1 MDLTDDINATLKN
14 TGPRKKGKKRFFIIL
29 LILIVAAA
37 GAYFFLLPKDPSDGG
52 PGLGAG
58 ITFKTSKAAITD
70 IHVTV
75 SATGT
80 LEPTNEV
87 DVGSE
92 LSGTIQE
99 VFVDYNDQVTEGQ
112 VLARLDIA
120 DLQAQVRKSKASL
133 ASARASVQQ
142 AQATVEETNR
152 KLKNLKKVRELSGGK
167 VPAQTD
173 MDQAQANYTRAMADR
188 AMAEASVAEVQASLD
203 STLTELSKA
212 DIISPVN
219 GVVLTRHIEKGS
231 TVAASFEAPVLFTLA
246 EDLTKMK
253 LNVDVD
259 EADIGVVKEGLDAH
273 FTVDAYPQRKFS
285 AKIQQVRFNATT
297 TDGVVTYET
306 IMTCDNADLALRP
319 GMTATADIIVKKADQ
334 VLSVPSAAL
343 RFSMP
348 KPGENSSKPSLLR
361 MFIPGPPRRG
371 GRQAKHVTIKG
382 GKDQGTIWILDEN
395 KRPRPVPVKT
405 GLSDGMHTQIIEG
418 DIAKGTEVI
427 VSTTT
432 KGN

>member
-1 MDLTDDINATLKN
+1 MDLTDDINATLKA
-14 TGPRKKGKKRFFIIL
+14 GSRKRSKTRIFIIV
-29 LILIVAAA
+29 LILTLTTA
-37 GAYFFLLPKDPSDGG
+37 GTYFFLLPKG
-52 PGLGAG
+52 PPGKGLDVGMSFRTAP
-58 ITFKTSKAAITD
+58 AAVTD

-80 LEPTNEV
+80 LEPTNQVE
-87 DVGSE
+87 VGSE

-112 VLARLDIA
+112 VLARLDIT

-133 ASARASVQQ
+133 ASARASVRQ
-142 AQATVEETNR
+142 AQATVEETDR
-152 KLKNLKKVRELSGGK
+152 KLKNLKTVRELSGGK
-167 VPAQTD
+167 VPAQID
-173 MDQAQANYTRAMADR
+173 MDQAQANYTRALADR
-188 AMAEASVAEVQASLD
+188 AGAEASVAEVQASLD

-219 GVVLTRHIEKGS
+219 GVVLTRDIEKGS

-259 EADIGVVKEGLDAH
+259 EADIGVVKEGLDAN
-273 FTVDAYPQRKFS
+273 FTVDAYPKRKFT

-306 IMTCDNADLALRP
+306 IMTCNNGDLALRP
-319 GMTATADIIVKKADQ
+319 GMTATADIIVKQADQ
-334 VLSVPSAAL
+334 VLSVPSTAL

-348 KPGENSSKPSLLR
+348 NPAENNSKPSLLR
-361 MFIPGPPRRG
+361 MFIPGPPRHG
-371 GRQAKHVTIKG
+371 GRPAKHVTITD
-382 GKDQGTIWILDEN
+382 GKDQGTIWIIDEN
-395 KRPRPVPVKT
+395 KLPRPVLVKT
-405 GLSDGMHTQIIEG
+405 GLSDGINTQILEG

-427 VSTTT
+427 VSATT
-432 KGN
+432 KGK

>member
-14 TGPRKKGKKRFFIIL
+14 TSPTKKGKKRIFVVF
-29 LILIVAAA
+29 LILIICAA
-37 GAYFFLLPKDPSDGG
+37 GAYFFLLPQGSSGGG
-52 PGLGAG
+52 PDAG
-58 ITFKTSKAAITD
+58 ISFKTAPAAITD

-87 DVGSE
+87 EVGSE

-112 VLARLDIA
+112 VLARLDIT

-133 ASARASVQQ
+133 ASARASVRQ
-142 AQATVEETNR
+142 AQATVEETKL

-173 MDQAQANYTRAMADR
+173 MDEAQANYTRALADEAR
-188 AMAEASVAEVQASLD
+188 AKASVAEVQASLD
-203 STLTELSKA
+203 STLTELAKA

-219 GVVLTRHIEKGS
+219 GVVLTRDIEKGS

-259 EADIGVVKEGLDAH
+259 EADIGVVTEGLDAN
-273 FTVDAYPQRKFS
+273 FTVDAYPQRKFA

-319 GMTATADIIVKKADQ
+319 GMTATADIIVKQANQ

-348 KPGENSSKPSLLR
+348 KPEKNSSSPSLLR
-361 MFIPGPPRRG
+361 MFMPGPPRRG
-371 GRQAKHVTIKG
+371 NRPTKHVTITG
-382 GKDQGTIWILDEN
+382 GKDQKTIWILDEN

-405 GLSDGMHTQIIEG
+405 GLTDGVNTQILEG
-418 DIAKGTEVI
+418 EITQGTEVI
-427 VSTTT
+427 VSATT
-432 KGN
+432 KGK

>member
-1 MDLTDDINATLKN
+1 MDLTDDIKATLN
-14 TGPRKKGKKRFFIIL
+14 AASRKKGKKRIFIIV
-29 LILIVAAA
+29 LILILATA
-37 GAYFFLLPKDPSDGG
+37 GAYFFLLPKGPPGG
-52 PGLGAG
+52 SNAG
-58 ITFKTSKAAITD
+58 MSFKTAPAAVTD

-87 DVGSE
+87 EVGSE

-112 VLARLDIA
+112 VLARLDIT

-133 ASARASVQQ
+133 ASARASVHQ
-142 AQATVEETNR
+142 AQATVDQTNL
-152 KLKNLKKVRELSGGK
+152 KLKNLKTVRKLSGGK
-167 VPAQTD
+167 VPARTD
-173 MDQAQANYTRAMADR
+173 MDEAQANYTRALADW
-188 AMAEASVAEVQASLD
+188 ASAEASVAEVQASLD

-219 GVVLTRHIEKGS
+219 GIVLTRDIEKGS

-273 FTVDAYPQRKFS
+273 FTVDAYPRRKFT

-306 IMTCDNADLALRP
+306 IMTCDNGDLALRP
-319 GMTATADIIVKKADQ
+319 GMTATADIIVEQVDQ

-348 KPGENSSKPSLLR
+348 KPGENNRKPSLLR
-361 MFIPGPPRRG
+361 MFMPGPPRRG
-371 GRQAKHVTIKG
+371 NRSAKQVTITG
-382 GKDQGTIWILDEN
+382 GKDQVALWILDEN
-395 KRPRPVPVKT
+395 KPPRSVTVKM
-405 GLSDGMHTQIIEG
+405 GLSDGINTQILEG
-418 DIAKGTEVI
+418 KITQGTEVI
-427 VSTTT
+427 VSATT
-432 KGN
+432 KGK

>member
-1 MDLTDDINATLKN
+1 MDLTDDINDRLKN
-14 TGPRKKGKKRFFIIL
+14 SGPTKKSKKRPFIIL
-29 LILIVAAA
+29 LIIVICAA
-37 GAYFFLLPKDPSDGG
+37 GAYFFLLPKCPPGG
-52 PGLGAG
+52 PDAG
-58 ITFKTSKAAITD
+58 ISFKTAPAAVTD

-87 DVGSE
+87 EVGSE
-92 LSGTIQE
+92 LSGTVQE
-99 VFVDYNDQVTEGQ
+99 VFADYNDQVTEGQ

-133 ASARASVQQ
+133 ASARASVRQ
-142 AQATVEETNR
+142 AHATVEETR
-152 KLKNLKKVRELSGGK
+152 LKLKNLKKVRELSGGK

-173 MDQAQANYTRAMADR
+173 MDEAQANYTRAQADQ
-188 AMAEASVAEVQASLD
+188 ASAEAGVAEVQASLD

-219 GVVLTRHIEKGS
+219 GVVLTRDIEKGS

-246 EDLTKMK
+246 EDLSKMK

-273 FTVDAYPQRKFS
+273 FTVDAYPQRQFA

-306 IMTCDNADLALRP
+306 IMTCDNGDLALRP
-319 GMTATADIIVKKADQ
+319 GMTATADIIVKQADQ
-334 VLSVPSAAL
+334 VLSIPSAAL

-348 KPGENSSKPSLLR
+348 KPGENSSSPSLLR
-361 MFIPGPPRRG
+361 MFLPGPPRRG
-371 GRQAKHVTIKG
+371 NRPAKHVTVTG
-382 GKDQGTIWILDEN
+382 GKDQETVWILDEN
-395 KRPRPVPVKT
+395 KRPRPVPVKV
-405 GLSDGMHTQIIEG
+405 GLTDGVNTQILEG
-418 DIAKGTEVI
+418 QITQGTKVI
-427 VSTTT
+427 VSALT
-432 KGN
+432 KGK

>member
-1 MDLTDDINATLKN
+1 MDLTDDINARLKN
-14 TGPRKKGKKRFFIIL
+14 TAPHKKGKKRIVIVL
-29 LILIVAAA
+29 LILIFAAA
-37 GAYFFLLPKDPSDGG
+37 GAYFFPVSKGS
-52 PGLGAG
+52 PGDGAG
-58 ITFKTSKAAITD
+58 PAPGTTFKTAAAGVTD

-87 DVGSE
+87 EVGSE

-112 VLARLDIA
+112 VLARLDIT

-133 ASARASVQQ
+133 ASARASVRQ
-142 AQATVEETNR
+142 AQATVDQTNL

-167 VPAQTD
+167 VPARID
-173 MDQAQANYTRAMADR
+173 MDEARANYTRALADR
-188 AMAEASVAEVQASLD
+188 ASAQANVAEVQASLD

-219 GVVLTRHIEKGS
+219 GIVLTRDIEKGA

-273 FTVDAYPQRKFS
+273 FTVDAYPRRKFT
-285 AKIQQVRFNATT
+285 AKILQVRFNATT

-319 GMTATADIIVKKADQ
+319 GMTATADIIVEQANQ
-334 VLSVPSAAL
+334 VLAVPSAAL

-348 KPGENSSKPSLLR
+348 KPGENNRKPSLLR
-361 MFIPGPPRRG
+361 IFFPGPPRRG
-371 GRQAKHVTIKG
+371 GRSAKQVTITDR
-382 GKDQGTIWILDEN
+382 KDRQTLWILDEN
-395 KRPRPVPVKT
+395 KQPRSVPVKT
-405 GLSDGMHTQIIEG
+405 GLTDGIHTQILEG
-418 DIAKGTEVI
+418 EITKGIQVI
-427 VSTTT
+427 VSATT
-432 KGN
+432 KGR

>member
-1 MDLTDDINATLKN
+1 MDLTDDINATLKS
-14 TGPRKKGKKRFFIIL
+14 TVPRKKSKKRSVIIL
-29 LILIVAAA
+29 LILIIAAA
-37 GAYFFLLPKDPSDGG
+37 GAYFFLLPKG
-52 PGLGAG
+52 PPGDRSGLDAG
-58 ITFKTSKAAITD
+58 ITFKTSPAAVTD

-87 DVGSE
+87 EVGSE

-112 VLARLDIA
+112 ILARLDIT

-133 ASARASVQQ
+133 ASARASVRQ
-142 AQATVEETNR
+142 AQATLDQTDR
-152 KLKNLKKVRELSGGK
+152 KLKNLKKVQELSGGK

-173 MDQAQANYTRAMADR
+173 MDEAQANYTRALADL
-188 AMAEASVAEVQASLD
+188 ASAQANVAEVQASLD

-212 DIISPVN
+212 DIISSVN
-219 GVVLTRHIEKGS
+219 GVVLTRDIEKGA

-259 EADIGVVKEGLDAH
+259 EADIGVVKEGLNAH
-273 FTVDAYPQRKFS
+273 LTVDAYPKRKFA
-285 AKIQQVRFNATT
+285 AKILQVRFNATT

-306 IMTCDNADLALRP
+306 IMTCDNGDLALRP
-319 GMTATADIIVKKADQ
+319 GMTATADIIVEQANQ

-343 RFSMP
+343 RFLMP
-348 KPGENSSKPSLLR
+348 KPGENNSKSSLLR
-361 MFIPGPPRRG
+361 MFFPGPPRRG
-371 GRQAKHVTIKG
+371 NRSVKHVTVTG
-382 GKDQGTIWILDEN
+382 GKNRDTLWILDEN
-395 KRPRPVPVKT
+395 KQPRSVPVKA
-405 GLSDGMHTQIIEG
+405 GLSDGINTQILEG
-418 DIAKGTEVI
+418 DITQGTAVI
-427 VSTTT
+427 VSATTR
-432 KGN
+432 GN

>member
-14 TGPRKKGKKRFFIIL
+14 IGPRKKGKKPIFIIL
-29 LILIVAAA
+29 LMLIAAAA
-37 GAYFFLLPKDPSDGG
+37 GAYFFLLPKGAPDGG
-52 PGLGAG
+52 PDDG
-58 ITFKTSKAAITD
+58 ISFKTVPAEITD

-87 DVGSE
+87 EVGSE

-99 VFVDYNDQVTEGQ
+99 VFADYNDQVTEGQ
-112 VLARLDIA
+112 VLARLDIT
-120 DLQAQVRKSKASL
+120 DLQAQVRKNKASL
-133 ASARASVQQ
+133 ASARASVRQ
-142 AQATVEETNR
+142 AQATVEETKR

-167 VPAQTD
+167 VPAQID
-173 MDQAQANYTRAMADR
+173 MDEARANYARAQADQAG
-188 AMAEASVAEVQASLD
+188 AEASVAEVQASLD

-219 GVVLTRHIEKGS
+219 GVVLTRDIEKGS
-231 TVAASFEAPVLFTLA
+231 TVAASFETPVLFTLA

-273 FTVDAYPQRKFS
+273 FSVDAYPRRKFT

-319 GMTATADIIVKKADQ
+319 GMTATADIIVKQADQ
-334 VLSVPSAAL
+334 VLSVPNAAL

-348 KPGENSSKPSLLR
+348 KPEENSTKPSLLR
-361 MFIPGPPRRG
+361 MFMPGPPGHGNRPT
-371 GRQAKHVTIKG
+371 KHVTITDSG
-382 GKDQGTIWILDEN
+382 GQETIWILDEN
-395 KRPRPVPVKT
+395 KRPRPVRIKT
-405 GLSDGMHTQIIEG
+405 GLTDGINTQIIEG
-418 DIAKGTEVI
+418 KISRGTEVI
-427 VSTTT
+427 VSATTRG
-432 KGN
+432 K

>member
-1 MDLTDDINATLKN
+1 MDLTDDINARLN
-14 TGPRKKGKKRFFIIL
+14 NNAPKKRGKKRLFIIL
-29 LILIVAAA
+29 LIIVICAA
-37 GAYFFLLPKDPSDGG
+37 GAYFFLLPQGPPGGGPDGG
-52 PGLGAG
+52 MS
-58 ITFKTSKAAITD
+58 FKTKPAAVTD

-87 DVGSE
+87 EVGSE

-99 VFVDYNDQVTEGQ
+99 VFADYNNQVTEGQ
-112 VLARLDIA
+112 VLARLDIT

-133 ASARASVQQ
+133 ASARASVRQ
-142 AQATVEETNR
+142 AQATVEETR
-152 KLKNLKKVRELSGGK
+152 LKLKNLKKVRELSGGK

-173 MDQAQANYTRAMADR
+173 MDAARANYTRALADQ
-188 AMAEASVAEVQASLD
+188 ASAEASVAEVQASLD

-219 GVVLTRHIEKGS
+219 GVVLTRDIEKGS

-273 FTVDAYPQRKFS
+273 FTVDAYPQRKFT

-319 GMTATADIIVKKADQ
+319 GMTATADIIVEKADQ

-348 KPGENSSKPSLLR
+348 KPGGNSSKPSLLQ
-361 MFIPGPPRRG
+361 MLFPGPPRRG
-371 GRQAKHVTIKG
+371 SRQGKQVTITG
-382 GKDQGTIWILDEN
+382 GNDQGTLWILDAD
-395 KRPRPVPVKT
+395 KRPRSITVKT
-405 GLSDGMHTQIIEG
+405 GLTDGINTQILDG
-418 DIAKGTEVI
+418 DIIKGTQVI
-427 VSTTT
+427 VSANAQG
-432 KGN
+432 K

>member
-1 MDLTDDINATLKN
+1 MDLTDDINARLNNNAPKKR
-14 TGPRKKGKKRFFIIL
+14 GKKGLFIIL
-29 LILIVAAA
+29 LTIVICAA
-37 GAYFFLLPKDPSDGG
+37 GAYFFLPPQGPPGGGPDGG
-52 PGLGAG
+52 MSFRTEP
-58 ITFKTSKAAITD
+58 AAVTD

-87 DVGSE
+87 EVGSE

-112 VLARLDIA
+112 VLARLDIT

-133 ASARASVQQ
+133 ASARASVRQ
-142 AQATVEETNR
+142 AQATVEETR
-152 KLKNLKKVRELSGGK
+152 LKLKNLKKVRELSGGK
-167 VPAQTD
+167 VPSQTD
-173 MDQAQANYTRAMADR
+173 MDEARANYTRALADQ
-188 AMAEASVAEVQASLD
+188 ASAEASVAEVQASLD

-219 GVVLTRHIEKGS
+219 GVVLTRDIEKGS

-273 FTVDAYPQRKFS
+273 FTVDAYPQRKFA

-319 GMTATADIIVKKADQ
+319 GMTATADIIVEKADQ

-348 KPGENSSKPSLLR
+348 KPGGNSSKPSLLR
-361 MFIPGPPRRG
+361 MLFPGPPRG
-371 GRQAKHVTIKG
+371 GSRQGKQVTITG
-382 GKDQGTIWILDEN
+382 GKEQGTLWILDAD
-395 KRPRPVPVKT
+395 KGPRSITVKT
-405 GLSDGMHTQIIEG
+405 GLTDGINTQIQDG
-418 DIAKGTEVI
+418 DIILGTKVI
-427 VSTTT
+427 VSANAQG
-432 KGN
+432 K

>member
-14 TGPRKKGKKRFFIIL
+14 SGPQKKSKKRSFIVL
-29 LILIVAAA
+29 LILVIAAA
-37 GAYFFLLPKDPSDGG
+37 GAYFFLLPKGPPGG
-52 PGLGAG
+52 DPGLDAG
-58 ITFKTSKAAITD
+58 ITFKTSPAVVTD

-87 DVGSE
+87 EVGSE

-112 VLARLDIA
+112 VLARLDIT
-120 DLQAQVRKSKASL
+120 DLQAQVRKSEASL
-133 ASARASVQQ
+133 ASARASVRQ
-142 AQATVEETNR
+142 AQATVKETDR
-152 KLKNLKKVRELSGGK
+152 KLKSLKKVRELSGGK

-173 MDQAQANYTRAMADR
+173 LDEAQANYTRALADR
-188 AMAEASVAEVQASLD
+188 ASAKASVAEVQASLD

-219 GVVLTRHIEKGS
+219 GVVLTRDIEKGS

-273 FTVDAYPQRKFS
+273 FTVDAYPKRKFT
-285 AKIQQVRFNATT
+285 ANIQQVRFNATT

-306 IMTCDNADLALRP
+306 IMTCDNGDLALRP
-319 GMTATADIIVKKADQ
+319 GMTATADIIVEQANQ

-348 KPGENSSKPSLLR
+348 KPDENNNKSSLLR
-361 MFIPGPPRRG
+361 MFFPGPPRRG
-371 GRQAKHVTIKG
+371 NRPAKHVTVTG
-382 GKDQGTIWILDEN
+382 GKDRNTIWILGEN
-395 KRPRPVPVKT
+395 KQPRPVPVKT
-405 GLSDGMHTQIIEG
+405 GLSDGINTQILEG
-418 DIAKGTEVI
+418 EITQGTKVI
-427 VSTTT
+427 VSATTRD
-432 KGN
+432 N

>member
-1 MDLTDDINATLKN
+1 MDLTDDINATLKHSA
-14 TGPRKKGKKRFFIIL
+14 RKKGKTRIFICL
-29 LILIVAAA
+29 LILVPALA
-37 GAYFFLLPKDPSDGG
+37 GAYFFLLAKAPPGSPGQDP
-52 PGLGAG
+52 G
-58 ITFKTSKAAITD
+58 ITFKTVPAAVTD

-87 DVGSE
+87 AVGSE

-112 VLARLDIA
+112 VLARLDIT
-120 DLQAQVRKSKASL
+120 DLQAQVRKSRASL
-133 ASARASVQQ
+133 ASARASVRR
-142 AQATVEETNR
+142 AQATVAETDL
-152 KLKNLKKVRELSGGK
+152 KLKKLKKMQKLSGGK

-173 MDQAQANYTRAMADR
+173 MDEALANHTRALADQ
-188 AMAEASVAEVQASLD
+188 ASAEASVAEVQASLD

-219 GVVLTRHIEKGS
+219 GVVLTRDIEKGA

-246 EDLTKMK
+246 EDLTQMT

-259 EADIGVVKEGLDAH
+259 EADIGVVKEGLDAR
-273 FTVDAYPQRKFS
+273 FTVDAYPKRKFA
-285 AKIQQVRFNATT
+285 AKIRQVRFNATT

-306 IMTCDNADLALRP
+306 IMTCNNGDLALRP
-319 GMTATADIIVKKADQ
+319 GMTATADIIVEQAQQ

-348 KPGENSSKPSLLR
+348 KPGKNNSSPSLFR
-361 MFIPGPPRRG
+361 IFFPGPPRR
-371 GRQAKHVTIKG
+371 RNRPAKHVTVTG
-382 GKDQGTIWILDEN
+382 GKDQNTLWILNEN
-395 KRPRPVPVKT
+395 KQPRPVPVKA
-405 GLSDGMHTQIIEG
+405 GLSDGMNTQILEG
-418 DIAKGTEVI
+418 EITQGTQVI
-427 VSTTT
+427 ISATTT
-432 KGN
+432 DS

>member
-14 TGPRKKGKKRFFIIL
+14 SGPRKKGKKRIFIIL
-29 LILIVAAA
+29 LILVLAAA
-37 GAYFFLLPKDPSDGG
+37 GVYFFVLPQG
-52 PGLGAG
+52 PPGQGAG
-58 ITFKTSKAAITD
+58 PDAGVAFKTSPAAVTD

-87 DVGSE
+87 EVGSE
-92 LSGTIQE
+92 LSGTIQK
-99 VFVDYNDQVTEGQ
+99 VFVDYNDQVKEGQ
-112 VLARLDIA
+112 VLARLDIT

-133 ASARASVQQ
+133 ASARASVRH
-142 AQATVEETNR
+142 AQATVDETAL

-173 MDQAQANYTRAMADR
+173 LDEAQANYTRALADR
-188 AMAEASVAEVQASLD
+188 ASANASVAEVQASLD

-219 GVVLTRHIEKGS
+219 GVVLTRDIEKGS

-246 EDLTKMK
+246 EDLSKMK

-273 FTVDAYPQRKFS
+273 FTVDAYPKRKFA

-319 GMTATADIIVKKADQ
+319 GMTATADIIVQQADQ

-343 RFSMP
+343 RFTML
-348 KPGENSSKPSLLR
+348 KPEEHSSSPSLLR
-361 MFIPGPPRRG
+361 MFIPGPPRRNKP
-371 GRQAKHVTIKG
+371 AKHVTVTG
-382 GKDQGTIWILDEN
+382 DKDQETLWVLDEN
-395 KRPRPVPVKT
+395 RRPRQVPVKA
-405 GLSDGMHTQIIEG
+405 GLSDGINTQILEG
-418 DIAKGTEVI
+418 DITQGTEVI
-427 VSTTT
+427 ISAST
-432 KGN
+432 KGK

>member
-1 MDLTDDINATLKN
+1 MDLTDDIKATLN
-14 TGPRKKGKKRFFIIL
+14 ADSRKKSKKRIFIII
-29 LILIVAAA
+29 LILILAAA
-37 GAYFFLLPKDPSDGG
+37 GAYFFLLPKGPPSG
-52 PGLGAG
+52 PDAG
-58 ITFKTSKAAITD
+58 MSFKTASAAVTD

-142 AQATVEETNR
+142 AQATVEETDR
-152 KLKNLKKVRELSGGK
+152 KLKNLKKVRELSRGK
-167 VPAQTD
+167 VPAQID
-173 MDQAQANYTRAMADR
+173 MDQARANYTRALAER

-219 GVVLTRHIEKGS
+219 GVVLTRDIEKGS

-273 FTVDAYPQRKFS
+273 FTVDAYPQRRFA

-319 GMTATADIIVKKADQ
+319 GMTATADIIVEKADQ

-348 KPGENSSKPSLLR
+348 QPGENNRKPSLLR
-361 MFIPGPPRRG
+361 MFFPGPPRRG
-371 GRQAKHVTIKG
+371 GRPAKHVTITG

-395 KRPRPVPVKT
+395 KRPSPVPVKT
-405 GLSDGMHTQIIEG
+405 GLSDGIHTQILEG
-418 DIAKGTEVI
+418 DITKGTDVI
-427 VSTTT
+427 VSATT
-432 KGN
+432 KGK

>member
-14 TGPRKKGKKRFFIIL
+14 TGPRKKGKKRIFIIL
-29 LILIVAAA
+29 LILIIVAT
-37 GAYFFLLPKDPSDGG
+37 GVYFFLLPKGPSGGG
-52 PGLGAG
+52 PDTGMS
-58 ITFKTSKAAITD
+58 FKTAPAAVTD

-87 DVGSE
+87 EVGSE

-112 VLARLDIA
+112 ILARLDIT

-142 AQATVEETNR
+142 AQATVEETNQ

-173 MDQAQANYTRAMADR
+173 MDEAQANYTRALADR
-188 AMAEASVAEVQASLD
+188 ASAEASVAEVQASLD

-219 GVVLTRHIEKGS
+219 GVVLIRDIEEGS
-231 TVAASFEAPVLFTLA
+231 TVAASFETPVLFTLA

-273 FTVDAYPQRKFS
+273 FTVDAYPNRKFA

-306 IMTCDNADLALRP
+306 IMTCDNNDLALRP
-319 GMTATADIIVKKADQ
+319 GMTATADIIVKQANQ

-343 RFSMP
+343 RFSIP
-348 KPGENSSKPSLLR
+348 KPEEDSSNPSLLR

-371 GRQAKHVTIKG
+371 NRSAKHVTITG
-382 GKDQGTIWILDEN
+382 SKDQETIWILDEN
-395 KRPRPVPVKT
+395 KRPKQLPVKT
-405 GLSDGMHTQIIEG
+405 GLSDGINTQILEG
-418 DIAKGTEVI
+418 DITPGTKVI
-427 VSTTT
+427 VSATTQG
-432 KGN
+432 K

>member
-1 MDLTDDINATLKN
+1 MDLTDDIKATLN
-14 TGPRKKGKKRFFIIL
+14 AGSRKKSKKRIFMII
-29 LILIVAAA
+29 LILILAAA
-37 GAYFFLLPKDPSDGG
+37 GAYFFLLPKGLPSG
-52 PGLGAG
+52 PDAG
-58 ITFKTSKAAITD
+58 ISFKTAPAAVTD

-87 DVGSE
+87 EVGSE
-92 LSGTIQE
+92 LSGTIQQ

-112 VLARLDIA
+112 ILARLDIT

-133 ASARASVQQ
+133 ASARASVRQ
-142 AQATVEETNR
+142 AQATVEETDR
-152 KLKNLKKVRELSGGK
+152 KLKNLKKVRDLSGGK

-173 MDQAQANYTRAMADR
+173 MDQARANYTRALADR
-188 AMAEASVAEVQASLD
+188 ARAEASVAEVQASLD

-219 GVVLTRHIEKGS
+219 GVVLTRDIEKGS

-273 FTVDAYPQRKFS
+273 FTVDAYPQRKFA

-306 IMTCDNADLALRP
+306 IMTCDNTDLALRP
-319 GMTATADIIVKKADQ
+319 GMTATADIIVEQADQ

-343 RFSMP
+343 RFSIP
-348 KPGENSSKPSLLR
+348 KPGENNRKPSLLR
-361 MFIPGPPRRG
+361 MFFPGPPRRG
-371 GRQAKHVTIKG
+371 GQPAKHVTITG
-382 GKDQGTIWILDEN
+382 GKDQGTIWILDKN

-405 GLSDGMHTQIIEG
+405 GLSDGMNTQIIEG
-418 DIAKGTEVI
+418 DIIKGTEVI
-427 VSTTT
+427 VSATI
-432 KGN
+432 KGK

>member
-1 MDLTDDINATLKN
+1 MDLTDDINDRLKN
-14 TGPRKKGKKRFFIIL
+14 SGPTKKSKKRPFIIL
-29 LILIVAAA
+29 LIIVICAA
-37 GAYFFLLPKDPSDGG
+37 GAYFFLLPKGPPGGG
-52 PGLGAG
+52 PDAG
-58 ITFKTSKAAITD
+58 ISFKTAPAAVAD

-87 DVGSE
+87 EVGSE

-99 VFVDYNDQVTEGQ
+99 VFADYNDQVTEGQ
-112 VLARLDIA
+112 ILARLDIT

-133 ASARASVQQ
+133 ASARASVRQ
-142 AQATVEETNR
+142 AQATVEETR
-152 KLKNLKKVRELSGGK
+152 LKLKNLKKVRELSGGK

-173 MDQAQANYTRAMADR
+173 MDEAQANYTRALADE
-188 AMAEASVAEVQASLD
+188 ASAQASVAEVQASLD

-219 GVVLTRHIEKGS
+219 GVVLTRDIEKGS

-246 EDLTKMK
+246 EDLSKMK

-273 FTVDAYPQRKFS
+273 FTVDAYPQRQFT

-319 GMTATADIIVKKADQ
+319 GMTATADIIVKQADQ

-348 KPGENSSKPSLLR
+348 KPEENSSSPSLLR
-361 MFIPGPPRRG
+361 MLMPGPPRRG
-371 GRQAKHVTIKG
+371 NRPAKHVTVTG
-382 GKDQGTIWILDEN
+382 GKDQKTVWILDEN
-395 KRPRPVPVKT
+395 KQPRPVPVKV
-405 GLSDGMHTQIIEG
+405 GLTDGVNTQILEG
-418 DIAKGTEVI
+418 QITQGTQVI
-427 VSTTT
+427 VSAVTEG
-432 KGN
+432 K

>member
-14 TGPRKKGKKRFFIIL
+14 TGPRKKGKKRIFIIL

-37 GAYFFLLPKDPSDGG
+37 GAYFLLGPKGRPDDGMGVDP
-52 PGLGAG
+52 G
-58 ITFKTSKAAITD
+58 ITFKTSPAAITD

-87 DVGSE
+87 EVGSE

-99 VFVDYNDQVTEGQ
+99 VFVDYNDRVTVGQ
-112 VLARLDIA
+112 LLARLDIT
-120 DLQAQVRKSKASL
+120 DLQAQVRKSRASL
-133 ASARASVQQ
+133 ASARASVRQ
-142 AQATVEETNR
+142 AQATVEETDR

-173 MDQAQANYTRAMADR
+173 MDQARANYTRALADR

-219 GVVLTRHIEKGS
+219 GVVLTRDIEKGA

-259 EADIGVVKEGLDAH
+259 EADIGVVKEGLDAR
-273 FTVDAYPQRKFS
+273 FTVDAYPKRKFE
-285 AKIQQVRFNATT
+285 AKILQVRFNATN

-319 GMTATADIIVKKADQ
+319 GMTATADIIVKQADQ
-334 VLSVPSAAL
+334 VLSVPSGAL

-348 KPGENSSKPSLLR
+348 KPEENKSSPSLLR
-361 MFIPGPPRRG
+361 MFMPGPPRRG
-371 GRQAKHVTIKG
+371 DRSAKHVTITG
-382 GKDQGTIWILDEN
+382 GNNQDTIWILDKN

-405 GLSDGMHTQIIEG
+405 GLSDGINTQILEG
-418 DIAKGTEVI
+418 EITRGSEVI
-427 VSTTT
+427 VSATT
-432 KGN
+432 KGK

>member
-1 MDLTDDINATLKN
+1 MDLTDDIKATLN
-14 TGPRKKGKKRFFIIL
+14 AGSRKKSKKRIFIII
-29 LILIVAAA
+29 LILILVAA
-37 GAYFFLLPKDPSDGG
+37 GTYFFLLSKGPPSGG
-52 PGLGAG
+52 PDAG
-58 ITFKTSKAAITD
+58 MSFKTAPAAVTD

-87 DVGSE
+87 EVGSE

-112 VLARLDIA
+112 VLARLDIT

-133 ASARASVQQ
+133 AAARASVRQ
-142 AQATVEETNR
+142 AQATVDQTDR

-173 MDQAQANYTRAMADR
+173 MDEAQANYTRAVADR
-188 AMAEASVAEVQASLD
+188 ASADASVAEVQASLD

-219 GVVLTRHIEKGS
+219 GIVLTRDIEKGS

-259 EADIGVVKEGLDAH
+259 EADIGVVKEGLYAH
-273 FTVDAYPQRKFS
+273 FTVDAYPKRKFA

-319 GMTATADIIVKKADQ
+319 GMTATADIIVKQADQ
-334 VLSVPSAAL
+334 VLSVPSAAM

-348 KPGENSSKPSLLR
+348 KPGENNSKPSLLR
-361 MFIPGPPRRG
+361 MFMPGPSRRG
-371 GRQAKHVTIKG
+371 NRSAKQVTITG
-382 GKDQGTIWILDEN
+382 GKDQETLWILDAN
-395 KRPRPVPVKT
+395 KRPRPVPVKA
-405 GLSDGMHTQIIEG
+405 GLSDGINTQILKG
-418 DIAKGTEVI
+418 DITQGTQVI
-427 VSTTT
+427 VSATT
-432 KGN
+432 KGK